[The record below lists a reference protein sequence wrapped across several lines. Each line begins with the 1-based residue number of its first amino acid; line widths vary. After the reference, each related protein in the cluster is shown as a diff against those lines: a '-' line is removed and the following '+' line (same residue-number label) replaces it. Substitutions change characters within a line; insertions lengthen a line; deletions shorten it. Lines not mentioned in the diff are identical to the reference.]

1 MKNSIQF
8 NSVKEHILTLRNQKV
23 ILDCDVARLYDVQ
36 TKEVNQAVKNN
47 LEKFPDGYILE
58 LDPDEKEKKP
68 TQKGRFLAFY
78 RVALSCR
85 KAPPEF
91 RFAPSTLRNF
101 VPSGAAHE
109 AAAGHAPSE
118 PPDHYTAIP
127 DGDFSV
133 TSTIL

>member
-1 MKNSIQF
+1 M
-8 NSVKEHILTLRNQKV
+8 HDMPV
-23 ILDCDVARLYDVQ
+23 IP
-36 TKEVNQAVKNN
+36 K
-47 LEKFPDGYILE
+47 
-58 LDPDEKEKKP
+58 KKP

-109 AAAGHAPSE
+109 AAAGHALSE